1 MTDEIRKQIEECE
14 KLLIGIG
21 AEWKFEKNPE
31 IKQAYEALYQLIK
44 DKDYFIVTTNTDGAI
59 YDSGLNK
66 HRIVAPCGN
75 QNWRQC
81 SKACTKDIWEAGEVP
96 DEICPHCGAPL
107 VGNTIEAETYIEEGY
122 LPQWQLYT
130 GWLTTTLNH
139 RLLVL
144 ELGEGF
150 RVPTVIRWPFEK
162 TVFFNQKSQFIRV
175 HETLSQISEEIK
187 DRAQG
192 ISQNSVRWVTTGE
205 HKTDGKEETI

>member
-1 MTDEIRKQIEECE
+1 MTKEIREQIAACE

-21 AEWKFEKNPE
+21 AEWKTEKNPE
-31 IKQAYEALYQLIK
+31 AKQAYEALYQLIK
-44 DKDYFIVTTNTDGAI
+44 EKDYFIVTTNTDGAI
-59 YDSGLNK
+59 LESSLNR

-81 SKACTKDIWEAGEVP
+81 ANACTKDIWEAGEVL
-96 DEICPHCGAPL
+96 DDICPHCGAPL

-130 GWLTTTLNH
+130 SWLTTTLN
-139 RLLVL
+139 RDLLVL

-150 RVPTVIRWPFEK
+150 KVPTVIRWPFEK
-162 TVFFNQKSQFIRV
+162 TVFFNQKSHFIRV

-192 ISQNSVRWVTTGE
+192 IAENSAAWVM
-205 HKTDGKEETI
+205 KEERA